1 MDKIKYLFFLGL
13 IGFIGTADAL
23 PIFSHTA
30 NGPGFYTISADGTN
44 EPTVWLGLYG

>member
-1 MDKIKYLFFLGL
+1 MDKIKCLFFLGL
-13 IGFIGTADAL
+13 IGFFGMADAL

-44 EPTVWLGLYG
+44 EPTVWLGLCG